1 MKKALSNMCGECERD
16 FRPGEIVYYAWIE
29 NRTFCGKCQVKLA
42 PVIKDWEPRLVKK
55 GGESIG

>member
-1 MKKALSNMCGECERD
+1 MSNMCGECERD